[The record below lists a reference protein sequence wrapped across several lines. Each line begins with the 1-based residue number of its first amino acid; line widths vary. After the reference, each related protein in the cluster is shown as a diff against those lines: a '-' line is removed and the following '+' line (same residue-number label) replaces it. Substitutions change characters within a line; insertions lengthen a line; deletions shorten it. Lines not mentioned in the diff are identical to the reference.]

1 MGILASMNK
10 KHAVHIQK

>member
-1 MGILASMNK
+1 MNK